1 MENPCKNC
9 KHRKPTCHD
18 FCKDYLDWHDDL
30 LTKKKAQAFDKFLD
44 GLTEYFLMR
53 ETRSR

>member
-1 MENPCKNC
+1 MQNPCKDC
-9 KHRKPTCHD
+9 PYRKPTCHD
-18 FCKDYLDWHDDL
+18 FCREYIEWHDDL
-30 LTKKKAQAFDKFLD
+30 LTQKKAKAFDKFLD